1 VLGETLG
8 SSASQIIGR
17 VLHKVAAVIAGLPIF
32 STLSDL
38 GTYNDYTSILSQR
51 ISRRSSK

>member
-8 SSASQIIGR
+8 SSESQIIGR